1 MSKEDTI
8 VLNRFVPTTKLCRD
22 CGFKNDSITVRDR
35 EFVCPSC
42 GVVYDRD
49 IHAAENMLWLY
60 ENIIG
65 VERTEFKPVDFKERI
80 RLFFESLKQEAAESS
95 VQQ

>member
-1 MSKEDTI
+1 M
-8 VLNRFVPTTKLCRD
+8 V
-22 CGFKNDSITVRDR
+22 
-35 EFVCPSC
+35 
-42 GVVYDRD
+42 
-49 IHAAENMLWLY
+49 WLY

-80 RLFFESLKQEAAESS
+80 SLFFGGLKQEAAESS